1 MISSHSSPES
11 RLGRLAEE
19 FARRL
24 RSGEKPTVEEFA
36 EAHPDLSEEIRD
48 LFPTLV
54 ALEGVAARSDETHA
68 IGAGAETTV
77 DPAREGVPR
86 DATTPLVPGAFR
98 GMPRRLADYTIIREI
113 GRGGMGVVYEA
124 EQESLG
130 RRVAVKVLPPS
141 AVLDPQFL
149 DRFRLEAQ
157 AAGRL
162 EHPGIVPVY
171 GTGEKDGLHYYAM
184 QFISGY
190 GLDRVIAAL
199 DTTPTAS
206 PTPPSG
212 ATEDGATEE
221 GRTGARDPDERDPDE
236 RDPDDSL
243 RSVVSQLRDG
253 SVALPTRSSST
264 TTGPDARP
272 RDGSSSVRPRTSV
285 TPFFR
290 NVASIGYQVASA
302 LAYAHGQGVLHRD
315 IKPSNLLLDQAGRV
329 WITDFGL
336 CKTEGSASL
345 TAPGAFVGTLRY
357 MAPEA
362 MSGTSDVRSDV
373 YGLGVTLFELLTGR
387 PAFDAVDRALLVQRV
402 TSGEIPRCRSV
413 RRDIPSDLDTIV
425 AKAMS
430 PDPKLRY
437 PTAEALAQ
445 DLRAFL
451 EDRPIAARASRLG
464 YVLRLALRR
473 HRGVAWS
480 TGIGLLAVVILV
492 AFFVVRLRERH
503 EDVLRL
509 ADLKRLEDAVAQAD
523 ELWPIEPERIPD
535 FEAWIEDVARP
546 LAGRLDLHR
555 ATLERLRERALP
567 YTDDDLEYD
576 QRTHPLYPQYKL
588 VLDKI
593 AWDAETLERRPPED
607 PDRLRLESNLEI
619 NREREA
625 RLFEQISVR
634 RSWRFEDDETQ
645 WWHDTLADLV
655 QRLERFR
662 DDDPHRGTLASVE
675 ARAELAE
682 RIERVSLQSDEAKE
696 AWERAIRAIA
706 VSPAYLGLQLD
717 PQLGLLPLGENPRTG
732 LWEFWH
738 VASGER
744 PEPNPDSGA
753 TSRWWITPRTGVVL
767 VLVPQQSTFVGAER
781 PRLGFIPSADSDDQE
796 ALGVE
801 VDQVVAGTLAEQADL
816 LPGDRIVA
824 ISGRSIDRVKDIAPL
839 IARSIAGDAIELE
852 VVRGDATLTL
862 RGVFPEYT
870 DPDANPNEG
879 PIQPVKE
886 PAYFIAK
893 YEFTQGQWLRLTGTT
908 PSQFGPGHVAGEPV
922 TLSHPVE
929 RVSFFDA
936 NEVLPRWGLELPTEN
951 QWELAARGGT
961 TTPWWCGADE
971 RSIQEV
977 GAGNLAD
984 ERSRRRRAPSTWEF
998 ESWAVDDYVA
1008 HAPVGSFAPNPY
1020 GLHDVIGNVLEWTS
1034 TRFGSPRARPFHVT
1048 RGGCYGD
1055 DAERARS
1062 SKRSGQDSD
1071 LRQESNGFR
1080 AMRPVISAR
1089 R

>member
-24 RSGEKPTVEEFA
+24 RAGEQPTVEEFA
-36 EAHPDLSEEIRD
+36 DAHPDLSEEIRD

-68 IGAGAETTV
+68 LGRVDETTV
-77 DPAREGVPR
+77 DPAQDGAPR

-98 GMPRRLADYTIIREI
+98 GMPRRLADYTIIREL

-199 DTTPTAS
+199 GVAPS
-206 PTPPSG
+206 SG
-212 ATEDGATEE
+212 ATPPTTASADA
-221 GRTGARDPDERDPDE
+221 ASDD

-253 SVALPTRSSST
+253 SVALPPRSSST
-264 TTGPDARP
+264 TTGPDPRP

-290 NVASIGYQVASA
+290 NVASIGYQVARA

-315 IKPSNLLLDQAGRV
+315 IKPSNLLLDQTGRV

-387 PAFDAVDRALLVQRV
+387 PAFDGDDRALLVQRV

-464 YVLRLALRR
+464 YVLKLALRR

-492 AFFVVRLRERH
+492 AFFVVRLRDRH
-503 EDVLRL
+503 EDILRL

-546 LAGRLDLHR
+546 LASRLDLHR
-555 ATLERLRERALP
+555 TTLERLRENALP
-567 YTDDDLEYD
+567 YTDEDLAYD
-576 QRTHPLYPQYKL
+576 RRTHPLYPQYKL

-593 AWDAETLERRPPED
+593 AWDSEALDRRPPED
-607 PDRLRLESNLEI
+607 PDRQRLESNLEV

-625 RLFEQISVR
+625 RLLEEISVR

-655 QRLERFR
+655 RRLERFR
-662 DDDPHRGTLASVE
+662 DDDPYRGTLASVE
-675 ARAELAE
+675 ARAELAA
-682 RIERVSLQSDEAKE
+682 RIERVSFSSEEAKE
-696 AWERAIRAIA
+696 AWKRAIRAIA
-706 VSPAYLGLQLD
+706 VSPAYRGLQLD

-744 PEPNPDSGA
+744 PEPNPDPEA
-753 TSRWWITPRTGVVL
+753 TSRWWVTPETGVVL
-767 VLVPQQSTFVGAER
+767 VLIPEQSTFVGAER
-781 PRLGFIPSADSDDQE
+781 PRLGFIPSADSDDPR
-796 ALGVE
+796 APGVG
-801 VDQVVAGTLAEQADL
+801 VDQVVAGTLAERAGV

-824 ISGRSIDRVKDIAPL
+824 LSGRSIDRVSEIAPL
-839 IARSIAGDAIELE
+839 IARSIAGDAIDFE
-852 VVRGDATLTL
+852 VVRGDETLTL

-879 PIQPVKE
+879 PIQPAKE
-886 PAYFIAK
+886 PAYFMGM
-893 YEFTQGQWLRLTGTT
+893 YEFTQGQWLRLTGTN
-908 PSQFGPGHVAGEPV
+908 PSQFGPGHVQAGESV
-922 TLSHPVE
+922 TLNHPVE
-929 RVSFFDA
+929 RVSFLDA
-936 NEVLPRWGLELPTEN
+936 DEVLPRWGLEVPTEN

-961 TTPWWCGADE
+961 KTPWWCGADE
-971 RSIQEV
+971 RTIQEV

-998 ESWAVDDYVA
+998 ESWADDNYVV
-1008 HAPVGSFAPNPY
+1008 HAPVGTFAPNPY

-1080 AMRPVISAR
+1080 AMRPVIRAR
-1089 R
+1089 